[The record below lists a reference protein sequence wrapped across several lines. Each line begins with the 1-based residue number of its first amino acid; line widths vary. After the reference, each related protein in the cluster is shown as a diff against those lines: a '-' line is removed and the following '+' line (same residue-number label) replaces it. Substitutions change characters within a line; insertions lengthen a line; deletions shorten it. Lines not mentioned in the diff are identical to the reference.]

1 MLELLFDT
9 IFFWCRVCFAVFLG
23 QQMLCF
29 VGETPYWYRTVF
41 VCFVLY
47 HVCLVSCLFRYVW
60 FAVFVG
66 QRMSCFEGETLFCC
80 KICLFVE
87 ALFGTVFVRRLFIL
101 ASCCLR
107 LCWFDSQCLFRCVCG
122 STDVMFWGRGRPY
135 TAAELSAH
143 LHLAPENNFGEK
155 DNQKENN
162 IGEKNR
168 DKTILVKRT
177 TGNIFLFH
185 LFGLYQGGVN
195 IAGNNLLYI
204 TTIVQ
209 SDWMLN
215 SWSSYSIIPLLS
227 LVTFYMSWHLLISN
241 CQWVNNW
248 GLRLRLKVVQVILQ
262 IIQVMQVIQV
272 IHVIHVIQVI
282 QVVQVIQRVQV
293 IQVIQ
298 VVQVV
303 QEVQVTKEIQVIN
316 TWFNASP
323 SRLMLSHA

>member
-1 MLELLFDT
+1 MLHLGFAGWYYRVLILILYCWLYNADFILLIAYCWFIIIKLSKCVLSSGAVFVGRQCLCFGERPYTAAKCVCILKLLFDT

-87 ALFGTVFVRRLFIL
+87 AFFGTVFVRRLFIL

-107 LCWFDSQCLFRCVCG
+107 LCWFDSQCLFRCV
-122 STDVMFWGRGRPY
+122 FWVNGCYVLRERETLYCCRTVCP
-135 TAAELSAH
+135 
-143 LHLAPENNFGEK
+143 LASRTWKQFWWKGQPERK
-155 DNQKENN
+155 QYWWK
-162 IGEKNR
+162 KNR

-195 IAGNNLLYI
+195 IAGNNLL
-204 TTIVQ
+204 
-209 SDWMLN
+209 
-215 SWSSYSIIPLLS
+215 
-227 LVTFYMSWHLLISN
+227 
-241 CQWVNNW
+241 
-248 GLRLRLKVVQVILQ
+248 
-262 IIQVMQVIQV
+262 
-272 IHVIHVIQVI
+272 
-282 QVVQVIQRVQV
+282 
-293 IQVIQ
+293 
-298 VVQVV
+298 
-303 QEVQVTKEIQVIN
+303 
-316 TWFNASP
+316 
-323 SRLMLSHA
+323 